1 MSTQLPITSCATKD
15 DSEKFLPLEYE
26 KAQLPSIPHPNKNKN
41 KQKTPHHCNHKI
53 HQRCLFTI
61 TINKSNMS
69 IIINNIDKYLQTYAK
84 NHCSG
89 IAIEM
94 HRCNMHMAIRQK

>member
-1 MSTQLPITSCATKD
+1 MTLGNLN
-15 DSEKFLPLEYE
+15 KFLLLEYE
-26 KAQLPSIPHPNKNKN
+26 KFQHPTIPHPNKNKN
-41 KQKTPHHCNHKI
+41 KQKTPHQCNPKL

-61 TINKSNMS
+61 TRNKSNMS

-89 IAIEM
+89 IEIEM